1 MQFNKKTGRLLLQF
15 LAVFFTAIIL
25 FAFSLAWYWKPTIA
39 QAIRKNIELSTN
51 NLYSVTFKDLHI
63 NFLTGNFSID
73 SLRLKPNVSVYKKLD
88 QTNQAPL
95 YLFSI
100 IIKKLEIK
108 NTHPIQY
115 YFNKKLYINKLHV
128 EKPIITVYYNELRAK
143 RNKPTVNKYQKPYE
157 LIKNTMI
164 SLNIKDIIFKNTTLC
179 IQIDSATN
187 KNRQFIF
194 LSNFYV
200 KNLAIDAASQKNHN
214 PFYADDIGLSIRDFS
229 YTNKDSSYNFK
240 IEECTASTASKSF
253 SVYNLAINPKLPEQ
267 NFCDK
272 YGYQKTRY
280 AFNFKSLVF
289 KKFNFEEFIYRQVFR
304 SELLEINKMK
314 SNINLNKI
322 FKINPYRERKF
333 PQQIPFAIALPL
345 TINKIKVI
353 NSEINYSELL
363 PQNNLQWHVS
373 FNKLKGEINNFTNE
387 KKEINQNKLLK
398 IDFDFLLNNE
408 AKTNLSLGLF
418 YADNKRSF
426 YCNGEMGAY
435 NLAKLNAILKPLT
448 KIEIANCKLKKLQI
462 KLKGDEMGVNANI
475 SMKYKNL
482 RVKVLAI
489 DSRDNQLKQQKLYSF
504 LANVMLL
511 SNDNPSVYGKFVQP
525 HFYLARKPQQ
535 GFFNLIWKSTLKGCK
550 ESIGYSEKIELEM
563 KQKSKNYKGLPH
575 GSE

>member
-1 MQFNKKTGRLLLQF
+1 MQFNRKTGRLLLQV
-15 LAVFFTAIIL
+15 LAVFFTVLLL

-39 QAIRKNIELSTN
+39 QAISKNIELSTN

-115 YFNKKLYINKLHV
+115 YFNKKLYINKLNI

-143 RNKPTVNKYQKPYE
+143 RNKPTVNKYQNPYE
-157 LIKNTMI
+157 LIKNSMI
-164 SLNIKDIIFKNTTLC
+164 SLNVKDIIFKNTTLC

-200 KNLAIDAASQKNHN
+200 KNLKIDAASQTNHH
-214 PFYADDIGLSIRDFS
+214 PFYADDIGLRIRDFS
-229 YTNKDSSYNFK
+229 FTNKDSSYNFK
-240 IEECTASTASKSF
+240 IEECTASTASNGF

-280 AFNFKSLVF
+280 DFNFKSLIF
-289 KKFNFEEFIYRQVFR
+289 KNFNFEEFIYHQVFR
-304 SELLEINKMK
+304 AELLEINKMK
-314 SNINLNKI
+314 SNINLNKTY
-322 FKINPYRERKF
+322 KINPFRERKF
-333 PQQIPFAIALPL
+333 PQQIPFDIELPL
-345 TINKIKVI
+345 TINKIKLL
-353 NSEINYSELL
+353 NSEINYSELT
-363 PQNNLQWHVS
+363 PQDNLRWQIS
-373 FNKLKGEINNFTNE
+373 FNKLKGAIDNFTNE
-387 KKEINQNKLLK
+387 EIKINQNKLLK

-408 AKTNLSLGLF
+408 AKTNLSLGL
-418 YADNKRSF
+418 YYGDYKKSF

-435 NLAKLNAILKPLT
+435 NLAKLNAILKPLS
-448 KIEIANCKLKKLQI
+448 KIEIANCRLKRLGI
-462 KLKGDEMGVNANI
+462 KLKGDKMGVNANI
-475 SMKYKNL
+475 SMNYKNL
-482 RVKVLAI
+482 RVKVLAF
-489 DSRDNQLKQQKLYSF
+489 DSRDNQLKHQKLYSF
-504 LANVMLL
+504 LANVMVL

-525 HFYLARKPQQ
+525 QFYLARKPQQ
-535 GFFNLIWKSTLKGCK
+535 GFFNLIWKSILKGCK
-550 ESIGYSEKIELEM
+550 ESIGYTEKIELEM
-563 KQKSKNYKGLPH
+563 KQKAKNYKGLRY
-575 GSE
+575 GSQ

>member
-1 MQFNKKTGRLLLQF
+1 M
-15 LAVFFTAIIL
+15 
-25 FAFSLAWYWKPTIA
+25 
-39 QAIRKNIELSTN
+39 
-51 NLYSVTFKDLHI
+51 
-63 NFLTGNFSID
+63 
-73 SLRLKPNVSVYKKLD
+73 
-88 QTNQAPL
+88 
-95 YLFSI
+95 
-100 IIKKLEIK
+100 
-108 NTHPIQY
+108 
-115 YFNKKLYINKLHV
+115 YINKLHV

-143 RNKPTVNKYQKPYE
+143 RNKPTVNKYQNPYE

-187 KNRQFIF
+187 NNRQFIF

-200 KNLAIDAASQKNHN
+200 KNLAIDAASQKNHH
-214 PFYADDIGLSIRDFS
+214 PFYANDIGLIIRDFS

-267 NFCDK
+267 DFCDK

-289 KKFNFEEFIYRQVFR
+289 KKFDFEEFIYRQVFR

-333 PQQIPFAIALPL
+333 PQQIPFDIALPL

-353 NSEINYSELL
+353 NSEINYSEIL
-363 PQNNLQWHVS
+363 PQNNLRWHVS
-373 FNKLKGEINNFTNE
+373 FNKLKGEIAHFTNE

-398 IDFDFLLNNE
+398 IDFDFLLNNA

-435 NLAKLNAILKPLT
+435 NLAKLNGILKPLA
-448 KIEIANCKLKKLQI
+448 KIEIANCKLKQLQI

-482 RVKVLAI
+482 RVKVLAV
-489 DSRDNQLKQQKLYSF
+489 DSRDNQLKHQKMYSF
-504 LANVMLL
+504 LANVMVL

-525 HFYLARKPQQ
+525 QFYLARKPQQ
-535 GFFNLIWKSTLKGCK
+535 GFFNLIWKSILKGCK
-550 ESIGYSEKIELEM
+550 ESIGYSEKVELEM
-563 KQKSKNYKGLPH
+563 KQKSKNYKGLPRE
-575 GSE
+575 SK

>member
-1 MQFNKKTGRLLLQF
+1 MQFNRKTGRLLLQV
-15 LAVFFTAIIL
+15 LAVFFTVLLL

-39 QAIRKNIELSTN
+39 QAISKNIELSTN

-115 YFNKKLYINKLHV
+115 YFNKKLYINKLNI

-143 RNKPTVNKYQKPYE
+143 RNKPTVNKYQNPYE
-157 LIKNTMI
+157 LIKNSMI
-164 SLNIKDIIFKNTTLC
+164 SLNVKDIIFKNTTLC

-200 KNLAIDAASQKNHN
+200 KNLKIDAASQTNHH
-214 PFYADDIGLSIRDFS
+214 PFYADDIGLRIRDFS
-229 YTNKDSSYNFK
+229 FTNKDSSYNFK
-240 IEECTASTASKSF
+240 IEECTASTASNGF

-280 AFNFKSLVF
+280 DFNFKSLIF
-289 KKFNFEEFIYRQVFR
+289 KNFNFEEFIYHQVFR
-304 SELLEINKMK
+304 AELLEINKMK
-314 SNINLNKI
+314 SNINLNKTY
-322 FKINPYRERKF
+322 KINPFRERKF
-333 PQQIPFAIALPL
+333 PQQIPFDIELPL
-345 TINKIKVI
+345 TINKIKLL
-353 NSEINYSELL
+353 NSEINYSELT
-363 PQNNLQWHVS
+363 PQDNLRWQIS
-373 FNKLKGEINNFTNE
+373 FNKLKGTIDNFTNE
-387 KKEINQNKLLK
+387 EIKINQNKLLK

-408 AKTNLSLGLF
+408 AKTNLSLGL
-418 YADNKRSF
+418 YYGDYKKSF

-435 NLAKLNAILKPLT
+435 NLAKLNAILKPLS
-448 KIEIANCKLKKLQI
+448 KIEIANCRLKRLGI
-462 KLKGDEMGVNANI
+462 KLKGDKMGVNANI
-475 SMKYKNL
+475 SMNYKNL
-482 RVKVLAI
+482 RVKVLAF
-489 DSRDNQLKQQKLYSF
+489 DSRDNQLKHQKLYSF
-504 LANVMLL
+504 LANVMVL

-525 HFYLARKPQQ
+525 QFYLARKPQQ
-535 GFFNLIWKSTLKGCK
+535 GFFNLIWKSILKGCK
-550 ESIGYSEKIELEM
+550 ESIGYTEKIELEM
-563 KQKSKNYKGLPH
+563 KQKAKNYKGLRN
-575 GSE
+575 GSQ

>member
-1 MQFNKKTGRLLLQF
+1 MQFNKKTGRLLLQI
-15 LAVFFTAIIL
+15 LAVLFTAVL
-25 FAFSLAWYWKPTIA
+25 LLAFSLAWYWKPTIA

-51 NLYSVTFKDLHI
+51 NLYSVAFKDIHI

-73 SLRLKPNVSVYKKLD
+73 SLRLKPNVLVYKKLD
-88 QTNQAPL
+88 QTNQAPR

-115 YFNKKLYINKLHV
+115 YFNKKLYINKLKV
-128 EKPIITVYYNELRAK
+128 EKPIITVYYNELYAN
-143 RNKPTVNKYQKPYE
+143 RNKTTVNKYQNPYE

-164 SLNIKDIIFKNTTLC
+164 SLNVKDIIFKNTTLC

-187 KNRQFIF
+187 KNRQFVF

-200 KNLAIDAASQKNHN
+200 KNLAIDAASQTNHN

-253 SVYNLAINPKLPEQ
+253 SVYNLAITPKLPEQ
-267 NFCDK
+267 NFCDQF
-272 YGYQKTRY
+272 GFQKTRY
-280 AFNFKSLVF
+280 VFNFKSLIF
-289 KKFNFEEFIYRQVFR
+289 KKFDFEDFIYRQVFH
-304 SELLEINKMK
+304 SDLLEINKMK
-314 SNINLNKI
+314 CSINLNKT
-322 FKINPYRERKF
+322 FKINTLRARKF
-333 PQQIPFAIALPL
+333 PQQIPFELALPL

-353 NSEINYSELL
+353 NSEINYSEIL
-363 PQNNLQWHVS
+363 PQNNLRWHVS
-373 FNKLKGEINNFTNE
+373 FNKLKGEIDHFTNE

-398 IDFDFLLNNE
+398 IDFDFLLNNA

-435 NLAKLNAILKPLT
+435 NLAKLNGILKPLA
-448 KIEIANCKLKKLQI
+448 KIEIANCKLKQLQI

-482 RVKVLAI
+482 RVKVLAV
-489 DSRDNQLKQQKLYSF
+489 DSRDNQLKHQKMYSF
-504 LANVMLL
+504 LANIMVL
-511 SNDNPSVYGKFVQP
+511 SNDNPSVYGKFVHPQ
-525 HFYLARKPQQ
+525 FYLARKPQQ
-535 GFFNLIWKSTLKGCK
+535 GFFNLIWKSILKGCK
-550 ESIGYSEKIELEM
+550 ESIGYSEKVELEM
-563 KQKSKNYKGLPH
+563 KQKSKNYKGLPR
-575 GSE
+575 GSK

>member
-1 MQFNKKTGRLLLQF
+1 MQFNKKTGRLLLQI
-15 LAVFFTAIIL
+15 LAVLFTAVLL
-25 FAFSLAWYWKPTIA
+25 FAFSLAWYWKPAIA

-51 NLYSVTFKDLHI
+51 NLYSVAFKDIHI

-73 SLRLKPNVSVYKKLD
+73 SLRLKPNVLVYKKLD
-88 QTNQAPL
+88 QTNQAPR

-115 YFNKKLYINKLHV
+115 YFNKKLYINKLKV
-128 EKPIITVYYNELRAK
+128 EKPIITVYYNELHAN
-143 RNKPTVNKYQKPYE
+143 RNKTTVNKYQNPYE

-164 SLNIKDIIFKNTTLC
+164 SLNVKDIIFKNTTLC
-179 IQIDSATN
+179 IQLDSATN
-187 KNRQFIF
+187 KNRQFVF

-200 KNLAIDAASQKNHN
+200 KNLAIDAASQTNHN

-253 SVYNLAINPKLPEQ
+253 SVYNLAITPKLPEE
-267 NFCDK
+267 NFCDQF
-272 YGYQKTRY
+272 GFQKTRY

-289 KKFNFEEFIYRQVFR
+289 KKFHFEDFIYRQVFR

-314 SNINLNKI
+314 CSINLNKSYP
-322 FKINPYRERKF
+322 INPNRERKF
-333 PQQIPFAIALPL
+333 PQQIPFELALPL

-353 NSEINYSELL
+353 NSEINYSEIL
-363 PQNNLQWHVS
+363 PQNNLRWHVS
-373 FNKLKGEINNFTNE
+373 FNKLKGEIEHFTNE

-398 IDFDFLLNNE
+398 IDFDFLLNNA

-418 YADNKRSF
+418 YADSKRSF

-435 NLAKLNAILKPLT
+435 NLAKLNGILKPLA
-448 KIEIANCKLKKLQI
+448 KIEIANCKLKQLQI
-462 KLKGDEMGVNANI
+462 KLKGDEMGVNTNI

-482 RVKVLAI
+482 RVKVLAV
-489 DSRDNQLKQQKLYSF
+489 DSRDNQLKHQKMYSF
-504 LANVMLL
+504 LANVMVL

-525 HFYLARKPQQ
+525 QFYLARKPQQ
-535 GFFNLIWKSTLKGCK
+535 GFFNLIWKSILKGCK

-563 KQKSKNYKGLPH
+563 KQKSKNYKGLPR
-575 GSE
+575 GAE

>member
-1 MQFNKKTGRLLLQF
+1 
-15 LAVFFTAIIL
+15 
-25 FAFSLAWYWKPTIA
+25 
-39 QAIRKNIELSTN
+39 
-51 NLYSVTFKDLHI
+51 
-63 NFLTGNFSID
+63 
-73 SLRLKPNVSVYKKLD
+73 
-88 QTNQAPL
+88 
-95 YLFSI
+95 
-100 IIKKLEIK
+100 
-108 NTHPIQY
+108 
-115 YFNKKLYINKLHV
+115 
-128 EKPIITVYYNELRAK
+128 
-143 RNKPTVNKYQKPYE
+143 
-157 LIKNTMI
+157 MI
-164 SLNIKDIIFKNTTLC
+164 SLNVKDIIFKNTTLC

-187 KNRQFIF
+187 KNRQFVF

-200 KNLAIDAASQKNHN
+200 KNLAIDAASQTNHN

-240 IEECTASTASKSF
+240 IEECAASTASKSF

-280 AFNFKSLVF
+280 VFNFKSLVF
-289 KKFNFEEFIYRQVFR
+289 KKFDFEEFIYRQVFR

-322 FKINPYRERKF
+322 FKINPLRARKF
-333 PQQIPFAIALPL
+333 PQQIPFDLALPL

-387 KKEINQNKLLK
+387 KKEINKNKLLK
-398 IDFDFLLNNE
+398 IDLDFLLNNE

-448 KIEIANCKLKKLQI
+448 KIEIANCKLKQLQI

-482 RVKVLAI
+482 RVKVLAV
-489 DSRDNQLKQQKLYSF
+489 DSRDNQLKHQKMYSF
-504 LANVMLL
+504 LANVLVL

-525 HFYLARKPQQ
+525 QFYLARKPQQ
-535 GFFNLIWKSTLKGCK
+535 GFFNLIWKSILKGCK

-563 KQKSKNYKGLPH
+563 KQKSKNYKGLPR
-575 GSE
+575 GSK

>member
-1 MQFNKKTGRLLLQF
+1 MQFNRKTGRLLLQV
-15 LAVFFTAIIL
+15 LAVFFTVLLL

-39 QAIRKNIELSTN
+39 QAISKNIELSTN

-115 YFNKKLYINKLHV
+115 YFNKKLYINKLNI

-143 RNKPTVNKYQKPYE
+143 RNKPTVNKYQNPYE
-157 LIKNTMI
+157 LIKNSMI
-164 SLNIKDIIFKNTTLC
+164 SLNVKDIIFKNTTLC

-200 KNLAIDAASQKNHN
+200 KNLKIDAASQTNHH
-214 PFYADDIGLSIRDFS
+214 PFYADDIGLRIRDFS
-229 YTNKDSSYNFK
+229 FTNKDSSYNFK
-240 IEECTASTASKSF
+240 IEECTASTASNGF

-280 AFNFKSLVF
+280 DFNFKSLIF
-289 KKFNFEEFIYRQVFR
+289 KNFNFEEFIYHQVFR
-304 SELLEINKMK
+304 AELLEINKMK
-314 SNINLNKI
+314 SNINLNKTY
-322 FKINPYRERKF
+322 KINPFRERKF
-333 PQQIPFAIALPL
+333 PQQIPFDIELPL
-345 TINKIKVI
+345 TINKIKLL
-353 NSEINYSELL
+353 NSEINYSELT
-363 PQNNLQWHVS
+363 PQDNLRWQIS
-373 FNKLKGEINNFTNE
+373 FNKLKGAIDNFTNE
-387 KKEINQNKLLK
+387 EIKINQNKLLK

-408 AKTNLSLGLF
+408 AKTNLSLGL
-418 YADNKRSF
+418 YYGDYKKSF

-435 NLAKLNAILKPLT
+435 NLAKLNAILKPLS
-448 KIEIANCKLKKLQI
+448 KIEIANCRLKRLGI
-462 KLKGDEMGVNANI
+462 KLKGDKMGVNANI
-475 SMKYKNL
+475 SMNYKNL
-482 RVKVLAI
+482 RVKVLAF
-489 DSRDNQLKQQKLYSF
+489 DSRDNQLKHQKLYSF
-504 LANVMLL
+504 LANVMVL

-525 HFYLARKPQQ
+525 QFYLARKPQQ
-535 GFFNLIWKSTLKGCK
+535 GFFNLIWKSILKGCK
-550 ESIGYSEKIELEM
+550 ESIGYTEKIELEM
-563 KQKSKNYKGLPH
+563 KRKAKNYKGLRN
-575 GSE
+575 GSQ

>member
-1 MQFNKKTGRLLLQF
+1 MHLNKKTGRLLLQI
-15 LAVFFTAIIL
+15 LAVFFTVLLL

-39 QAIRKNIELSTN
+39 QAIRKNIESATN
-51 NLYSVTFKDLHI
+51 NLYSVEFKDLHI

-73 SLRLKPNVSVYKKLD
+73 SLRLKPNVLVYKKLD
-88 QTNQAPL
+88 QKNQAPL

-108 NTHPIQY
+108 NTHPVQY

-143 RNKPTVNKYQKPYE
+143 KNKPTANKYQNPYE
-157 LIKNTMI
+157 LIKNTMV
-164 SLNIKDIIFKNTTLC
+164 SLNIKDIDFKNTSLC
-179 IQIDSATN
+179 IQIDSASN
-187 KNRQFIF
+187 KNRQFVF

-200 KNLAIDAASQKNHN
+200 KNLKVDAAAQTNHH

-229 YTNKDSSYNFK
+229 FTNKDSSYHFK
-240 IEECTASTASKSF
+240 IEECTASTASNGF
-253 SVYNLAINPKLPEQ
+253 SVYNLAITPSVSEQ
-267 NFCDK
+267 NFSDK

-280 AFNFKSLVF
+280 EFIFKSLIF
-289 KKFNFEEFIYRQVFR
+289 KKFHFEEFIYHQFFHC
-304 SELLEINKMK
+304 ELLEINKMK
-314 SNINLNKI
+314 SNINLNKTY
-322 FKINPYRERKF
+322 KINPFRERKF
-333 PQQIPFAIALPL
+333 PQQIPFDIALPL
-345 TINKIKVI
+345 TINKIKVL
-353 NSEINYSELL
+353 NSEINYSEIL
-363 PQNNLQWHVS
+363 PQNNLRWHIS
-373 FNKLKGEINNFTNE
+373 FNKLKGTIDHFTNE
-387 KKEINQNKLLK
+387 KKEINKNKLLK

-418 YADNKRSF
+418 YGDYKRPF

-448 KIEIANCKLKKLQI
+448 KIEIANCKLKQLQI
-462 KLKGDEMGVNANI
+462 KLKGDKMGVNAHI

-489 DSRDNQLKQQKLYSF
+489 DSHDKQLKHQKMYSF

-511 SNDNPSVYGKFVQP
+511 SNDNPTVYGKFVQP
-525 HFYLARKPQQ
+525 QFYLARKPQQ
-535 GFFNLIWKSTLKGCK
+535 GFFNLIWKSVLKGCK

-563 KQKSKNYKGLPH
+563 KRKTKNYKGLPH
-575 GSE
+575 GEQ

>member
-1 MQFNKKTGRLLLQF
+1 MRFNKNTGRLLMQI
-15 LAVFFTAIIL
+15 LAVFFAVLLL

-39 QAIRKNIELSTN
+39 NAIRKNIESSTN
-51 NLYSVTFKDLHI
+51 NLYSVGFKDIHI

-88 QTNQAPL
+88 QKSQAPR

-115 YFNKKLYINKLHV
+115 YFNKKLYINKLKV
-128 EKPIITVYYNELRAK
+128 EKPIITVYYNKLRTNS
-143 RNKPTVNKYQKPYE
+143 NKPSENKYQNPYE

-164 SLNIKDIIFKNTTLC
+164 SLNVKDIIFKNTTLC

-187 KNRQFIF
+187 KNRQSIF

-200 KNLAIDAASQKNHN
+200 KNLMIDAASQSNHN

-229 YTNKDSSYNFK
+229 FTNKDSSYNFK

-253 SVYNLAINPKLPEQ
+253 SVYNLAITPKLPEQ
-267 NFCDK
+267 NFCDQF
-272 YGYQKTRY
+272 GFQKTRY
-280 AFNFKSLVF
+280 VFNFKSLIF
-289 KKFNFEEFIYRQVFR
+289 KKFNFEDFIYRQVFY

-314 SNINLNKI
+314 SSINLNKSYPINLNKI
-322 FKINPYRERKF
+322 RKF
-333 PQQIPFAIALPL
+333 PQQIPFEIALPL

-353 NSEINYSELL
+353 NSEINYSEIL
-363 PQNNLQWHVS
+363 PQNNLRWHVS
-373 FNKLKGEINNFTNE
+373 FNKLKGEIDHFTNE
-387 KKEINQNKLLK
+387 KKEINKNKLLK
-398 IDFDFLLNNE
+398 IDFDFLLNNA

-435 NLAKLNAILKPLT
+435 NLAKLNTILKPLA
-448 KIEIANCKLKKLQI
+448 KIEIANCKLKQLKI
-462 KLKGDEMGVNANI
+462 KMKGDEMGVDANI
-475 SMKYKNL
+475 SMNYKNL
-482 RVKVLAI
+482 RVKVLKV
-489 DSRDNQLKQQKLYSF
+489 DNRDNQLKHQKIYSF
-504 LANVMLL
+504 LANVMVL

-525 HFYLARKPQQ
+525 QFYLARKPQQ
-535 GFFNLIWKSTLKGCK
+535 GFFNLIWKSILKGCK

-563 KQKSKNYKGLPH
+563 KQKSKNYKGLTR
-575 GSE
+575 GSQ

>member
-1 MQFNKKTGRLLLQF
+1 MQFNKKIGRLLLQI
-15 LAVFFTAIIL
+15 LAVFFTVLLL

-39 QAIRKNIELSTN
+39 QAIRKNIELATN
-51 NLYSVTFKDLHI
+51 NLYSVEFKDLHI
-63 NFLTGNFSID
+63 NFLTGNFSVD
-73 SLRLKPNVSVYKKLD
+73 SLRLKPNVLVYKKLN

-115 YFNKKLYINKLHV
+115 YFNKKLYINKLNL
-128 EKPIITVYYNELRAK
+128 EKPIITVYYNELRAN
-143 RNKPTVNKYQKPYE
+143 RNKPTENKYKNPYE

-164 SLNIKDIIFKNTTLC
+164 SLNVKDIIFKNTTLC

-187 KNRQFIF
+187 KNRQFVF

-200 KNLAIDAASQKNHN
+200 KNLMIDAASQTNHH

-229 YTNKDSSYNFK
+229 FTNKDSSYNFK
-240 IEECTASTASKSF
+240 IEECTASSASKSF
-253 SVYNLAINPKLPEQ
+253 SVYNLAISPRFPEQ

-280 AFNFKSLVF
+280 DFTFKSLIL
-289 KKFNFEEFIYRQVFR
+289 KNFDFEGFIYHQVFR

-314 SNINLNKI
+314 SNINLNKK
-322 FKINPYRERKF
+322 FKINPFRERKF
-333 PQQIPFAIALPL
+333 PQQIPFDLTLPL
-345 TINKIKVI
+345 TINKIKVM

-363 PQNNLQWHVS
+363 QQNDLRWNIS
-373 FNKLKGEINNFTNE
+373 FNKLEGEIDNFTNE

-418 YADNKRSF
+418 YADHKRSF

-482 RVKVLAI
+482 RVKVLAV
-489 DSRDNQLKQQKLYSF
+489 DSRDNQLKHQKMYSF
-504 LANVMLL
+504 LANVMVL

-525 HFYLARKPQQ
+525 QFYLARKPQQ
-535 GFFNLIWKSTLKGCK
+535 GFFNLIWKSILKGCK

-563 KQKSKNYKGLPH
+563 KQKSKNYKGLPR
-575 GSE
+575 GSQ

>member
-1 MQFNKKTGRLLLQF
+1 MQFNKKIGRLLLQI
-15 LAVFFTAIIL
+15 LAVFFTVLLL

-39 QAIRKNIELSTN
+39 QAIRKNIELATN
-51 NLYSVTFKDLHI
+51 NLYSVEFKDLHI
-63 NFLTGNFSID
+63 NFLTGNFSVD
-73 SLRLKPNVSVYKKLD
+73 SLRLKPNVLVYKKLN

-115 YFNKKLYINKLHV
+115 YFNKKLYINKLNL
-128 EKPIITVYYNELRAK
+128 EKPIITVYYNELRAN
-143 RNKPTVNKYQKPYE
+143 RNKPTENKYQNPYE

-164 SLNIKDIIFKNTTLC
+164 SLNVKDIIFKNTTLC

-187 KNRQFIF
+187 KNRQFVF

-200 KNLAIDAASQKNHN
+200 KNLMIDAASQTNHH

-229 YTNKDSSYNFK
+229 FTNKDSSYNFK
-240 IEECTASTASKSF
+240 IEECTASSASKSF
-253 SVYNLAINPKLPEQ
+253 SVYNLAISPRFPEQ

-280 AFNFKSLVF
+280 DFTFKSLIL
-289 KKFNFEEFIYRQVFR
+289 KNFDFEGFIYHQVFR

-314 SNINLNKI
+314 SNINLNKK
-322 FKINPYRERKF
+322 FKINPFRERKF
-333 PQQIPFAIALPL
+333 PQQIPFDLTLPL
-345 TINKIKVI
+345 TINKIKVM

-363 PQNNLQWHVS
+363 QQNDLRWNIS
-373 FNKLKGEINNFTNE
+373 FNKLEGEIDNFTNE

-418 YADNKRSF
+418 YADHKRSF

-482 RVKVLAI
+482 RVKVLAV
-489 DSRDNQLKQQKLYSF
+489 DSRDNQLKHQKMYSF
-504 LANVMLL
+504 LANVMVL

-525 HFYLARKPQQ
+525 QFYLARKPQQ
-535 GFFNLIWKSTLKGCK
+535 GFFNLIWKSILKGCK

-563 KQKSKNYKGLPH
+563 KQKSKNYKGLPR
-575 GSE
+575 GSQ

>member
-1 MQFNKKTGRLLLQF
+1 MHFNKKTRRLLLQI
-15 LAVFFTAIIL
+15 LAVFFTMLLL

-39 QAIRKNIELSTN
+39 KAIRKNIELSTN
-51 NLYSVTFKDLHI
+51 NLYSVAFKDLHI

-73 SLRLKPNVSVYKKLD
+73 SLRLIPNVLVYKKLD
-88 QTNQAPL
+88 QTNQAPR

-115 YFNKKLYINKLHV
+115 YFNKKLYINKLNV
-128 EKPIITVYYNELRAK
+128 EKPIITVYYNELRNN
-143 RNKPTVNKYQKPYE
+143 RNKPTVNKYQNPYE
-157 LIKNTMI
+157 LIKNTML
-164 SLNIKDIIFKNTTLC
+164 SLNVKDIVFKNTTLC

-187 KNRQFIF
+187 KNRQFVF

-200 KNLAIDAASQKNHN
+200 KNLMIDAASQANHH

-229 YTNKDSSYNFK
+229 FTNKDSSYNFK

-253 SVYNLAINPKLPEQ
+253 SVYNLAISPKFSEQ

-280 AFNFKSLVF
+280 DFNFKSLIF
-289 KKFNFEEFIYRQVFR
+289 KNFDFESFIYRQVFH
-304 SELLEINKMK
+304 SALLEINKMK
-314 SNINLNKI
+314 SNINLNKT
-322 FKINPYRERKF
+322 FKINPFRERKF
-333 PQQIPFAIALPL
+333 PQQIPFDLALPL

-353 NSEINYSELL
+353 NSEINYSELM
-363 PQNNLQWHVS
+363 PQNNLRWHVS
-373 FNKLKGEINNFTNE
+373 FNKLKGEIDNFTNE
-387 KKEINQNKLLK
+387 KKEINKNKLLK

-418 YADNKRSF
+418 YADYKRSF

-482 RVKVLAI
+482 RVKVLAV
-489 DSRDNQLKQQKLYSF
+489 DSRDNQLKHQKMYSF
-504 LANVMLL
+504 LANVMVL

-525 HFYLARKPQQ
+525 QFYLARKPHQ
-535 GFFNLIWKSTLKGCK
+535 GFFNLIWKSILKGCK
-550 ESIGYSEKIELEM
+550 ESIGYSEKVELEM
-563 KQKSKNYKGLPH
+563 KQKSKNYKGLPR
-575 GSE
+575 GSK